1 LGCFQ
6 EQIHSCTPLLCR
18 PHLDLPIDKRGWLR
32 RCKSKWRCGTL
43 PWPTSAHFCTVP
55 AILPTLDQSLAG
67 SPNMV
72 SNKSAI
78 LLRHAWCQQRVLDCC
93 ERRQHNLLQLWGWF
107 RRWLLVAIIVCL
119 VGSKVT
125 SHVSHAAMSEPISL

>member
-1 LGCFQ
+1 
-6 EQIHSCTPLLCR
+6 
-18 PHLDLPIDKRGWLR
+18 
-32 RCKSKWRCGTL
+32 
-43 PWPTSAHFCTVP
+43 
-55 AILPTLDQSLAG
+55 
-67 SPNMV
+67 MV

-125 SHVSHAAMSEPISL
+125 SHGSHVGTHQSLTAKTSISNVHGMGLLQLLLHVLQKPHCVHQPSTSLIPAPGGEKLEWALPRAK